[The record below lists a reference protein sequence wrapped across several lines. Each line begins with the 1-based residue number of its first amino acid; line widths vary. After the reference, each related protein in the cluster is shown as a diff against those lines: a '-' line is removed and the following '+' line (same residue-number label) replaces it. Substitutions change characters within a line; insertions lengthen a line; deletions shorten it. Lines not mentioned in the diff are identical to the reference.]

1 MVKTKICKYVAVTPR
16 FTVEGTTG
24 KWVVGSSVKPCAVYM
39 ANVFL
44 PQVSQ
49 ERRQQIKRNGVVRL
63 IKFEGLFKCIIQPHQ
78 HMAV

>member
-49 ERRQQIKRNGVVRL
+49 ERRQQIKKETEWSDLLSSRVYSN
-63 IKFEGLFKCIIQPHQ
+63 
-78 HMAV
+78 A